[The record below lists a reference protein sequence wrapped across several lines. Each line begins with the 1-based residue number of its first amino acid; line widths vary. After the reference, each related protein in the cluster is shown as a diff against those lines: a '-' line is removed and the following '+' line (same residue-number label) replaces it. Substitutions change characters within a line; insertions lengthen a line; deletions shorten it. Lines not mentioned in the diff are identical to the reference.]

1 MKNSFTAGVLL
12 LGLWQGAMAQAAS
25 PPPAMGATPL
35 ETINVSGIAELHLPP
50 DRAVF
55 TVGIQTSAPTV
66 EAAANANNTSS
77 SQIKQAL
84 KKAGVAD
91 KEIQT
96 SEFLIMPQQ
105 EFREEKRPRI
115 ISYQARHSFR
125 VTHDDITN
133 AGKLLQVALDA
144 GANQVSGLSF
154 TLADPLSARAEGL
167 RRAMDDARTKASVL
181 AEAAGRALGRVTS
194 ISEGDAAHPIPLMGH
209 REAMMMESATST
221 VPVEPGTETLHFSIL
236 VSFELR

>member
-1 MKNSFTAGVLL
+1 MKSSLTTGVLL
-12 LGLWQGAMAQAAS
+12 LGLWQGALAQAAS
-25 PPPAMGATPL
+25 PLPAMGTAVL

-50 DRAVF
+50 DKAVF
-55 TVGIQTSAPTV
+55 TVGIETSASTA
-66 EAAANANNTSS
+66 EEAANANNASS
-77 SQIKQAL
+77 SRIKQAL

-105 EFREEKRPRI
+105 EFREGKRPRI

-133 AGKLLQVALDA
+133 AGKLLQAALDA

-154 TLADPLSARAEGL
+154 TLADPKQARAEGL
-167 RRAMDDARTKASVL
+167 RRAMDDARTKARVL
-181 AEAAGRALGRVTS
+181 AEAAGRTSGRVIS
-194 ISEGDAAHPIPLMGH
+194 ISEGGAAPPTPLMGR
-209 REAMMMESATST
+209 RETMMMESAVST
-221 VPVEPGTETLHFSIL
+221 VPVEPGMETLHFSVL

>member
-1 MKNSFTAGVLL
+1 MKNSLTAGVLL
-12 LGLWQGAMAQAAS
+12 LGLWQGALAQAAS
-25 PPPAMGATPL
+25 PIPAMGATL

-50 DRAVF
+50 DRAIF
-55 TVGIQTSAPTV
+55 TVGIQTSAPTA
-66 EAAANANNTSS
+66 EAAANENNASS

-105 EFREEKRPRI
+105 EFRDGKGPRI
-115 ISYQARHSFR
+115 VSYQARHSFS

-133 AGKLLQVALDA
+133 AGKLLQAALDA

-154 TLADPLSARAEGL
+154 TLADPIQARG
-167 RRAMDDARTKASVL
+167 RTAPRN
-181 AEAAGRALGRVTS
+181 G
-194 ISEGDAAHPIPLMGH
+194 
-209 REAMMMESATST
+209 
-221 VPVEPGTETLHFSIL
+221 
-236 VSFELR
+236 